1 MIVREKDREIN
12 SFISTIQVLKKEN
25 SKFKNKDYQKEDVR
39 TLEDLMLRL
48 NKSLKENDELKG
60 EVSALKRIQNQQSR
74 ALS

>member
-1 MIVREKDREIN
+1 MIVREKDREIA
-12 SFISTIQVLKKEN
+12 SFISTVQALRKEN
-25 SKFKNKDYQKEDVR
+25 SKFKNKDHQKEDVR

-48 NKSLKENDELKG
+48 NTASKENDELKS

>member
-48 NKSLKENDELKG
+48 NKSLKENDELKS